1 MCAQLIASL
10 IIILGSVAVFI
21 TWLAKSVEQ
30 NLVTE
35 LKNNLNISSV
45 NKLFSI

>member
-1 MCAQLIASL
+1 MCAKLIASL

-35 LKNNLNISSV
+35 LKHNLNISSV
-45 NKLFSI
+45 YNLVS

>member
-1 MCAQLIASL
+1 MCAQLITAL
-10 IIILGSVAVFI
+10 IIILGSVTVFI

-35 LKNNLNISSV
+35 FKNKLNISSV
-45 NKLFSI
+45 NKLFNI